1 MKTWSIVLLNFS
13 NELKLCAPKP
23 ARKQSPKTLADIF
36 MNDHIKYYFEI
47 FQIAKTKDINKKIDI
62 FYGIT
67 NCLFILVNNLFDQKV
82 QIKYYEREL
91 ESKCYRFGLTNHSL
105 IKLMKGNSFLF
116 KDKKFSMLDVDS
128 LSSLTRM
135 QIETFSILYYLIF
148 DDENDETKNF
158 RYDIYKLHGLRKQS
172 EFKISENYIDTENFI
187 GRLQSELNE
196 AENNIKKSTI
206 FNSAT
211 DKQKNEYLSPRF
223 AKLLDTKSLFEKSGI
238 TKSRLDQIWNIYSNY
253 AHAEHISDRQFNY
266 RKNNKSSNIDEVS
279 LFLDI
284 NKVLTSKLIWFIK
297 N

>member
-1 MKTWSIVLLNFS
+1 
-13 NELKLCAPKP
+13 
-23 ARKQSPKTLADIF
+23 